1 MLMAIPPRLLLAV
14 AAMPTTE
21 ALNIHAGV
29 GQSMHVAC
37 SAPGH
42 HRSRH
47 SNINRPQRGFTLVEL
62 IVFIVVISLALGAML
77 AVYQQSVVSSVD
89 PIKRI
94 RMLELAQAQL
104 DRVMAQRYAEE
115 TPMGGIPAC
124 NPCTNNID
132 GLDDVDDYDG
142 VNDTPAPGYRREVTV
157 TVESLDSTPAK
168 RIEVKVIASDG
179 EELHLAAYRVNF

>member
-1 MLMAIPPRLLLAV
+1 MRPLSLSAV
-14 AAMPTTE
+14 AVMPITE
-21 ALNIHAGV
+21 SITF
-29 GQSMHVAC
+29 
-37 SAPGH
+37 
-42 HRSRH
+42 HRQ
-47 SNINRPQRGFTLVEL
+47 QRGFTLVEL
-62 IVFIVVISLALGAML
+62 VVFIVVISIALGAML

-104 DRVMAQRYAEE
+104 DRVMALRYDEA

-124 NPCTNNID
+124 DSVGGVACTNAID

-157 TVESLDSTPAK
+157 TVEPLDSTPAK